1 MAMEETPICVNQSM
15 TVLVF
20 QLQIP
25 GIVIS
30 KIFADEYTVVLQEQ
44 LIQPTKIVI
53 LQPCR

>member
-30 KIFADEYTVVLQEQ
+30 KIFADEYTVVLQVTIDTTHKNCYFAT
-44 LIQPTKIVI
+44 L
-53 LQPCR
+53 